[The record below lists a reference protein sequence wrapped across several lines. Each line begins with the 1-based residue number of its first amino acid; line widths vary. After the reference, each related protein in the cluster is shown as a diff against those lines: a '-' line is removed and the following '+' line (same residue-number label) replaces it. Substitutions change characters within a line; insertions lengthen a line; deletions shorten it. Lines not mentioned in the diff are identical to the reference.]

1 MKLKIVV
8 DPTRDEEVIIFTHE
22 RTPLVE
28 EMERLILEKPLELL
42 GFDGSESVI
51 LEYVKVSRITVES
64 DKTYAYVGTKRYRI
78 KRRLY
83 QIEQQAPDCFV
94 RIHQSCLANLR
105 QIARFE
111 ASYSGTLRVV
121 FKNGDVDYVS
131 RRNVRRVKERLGVY
145 SE

>member
-1 MKLKIVV
+1 MKIKIVV
-8 DPTRDEEVIIFTHE
+8 DPTCEEEVVIFTRE

-28 EMERLILEKPLELL
+28 EIERLVSEKPLELL
-42 GFDGSESVI
+42 GFTEDTSTI
-51 LEYVKVSRITVES
+51 LEYVKVSRFTVEN
-64 DKTYAYVGTKRYRI
+64 DKIYAYVGAKRYRI
-78 KRRLY
+78 KQRLY

-111 ASYSGTLRVV
+111 AAYSGTLRVV

-131 RRNVRRVKERLGVY
+131 RRNVRHVKERLGV
-145 SE
+145 

>member
-1 MKLKIVV
+1 MKITIIE
-8 DPTRDEEVIIFTHE
+8 DPTRDEEVIVFTHK
-22 RTPLVE
+22 RTALVDE
-28 EMERLILEKPLELL
+28 IERLVSDKPLELL
-42 GFDGSESVI
+42 GFYDGGSAI
-51 LEYVKVSRITVES
+51 LEYVKVSRFTVEN
-64 DKTYAYVGTKRYRI
+64 DKTYACVGEKRYRI
-78 KRRLY
+78 KQRLY

-131 RRNVRRVKERLGVY
+131 RRNVRRVKERLGV
-145 SE
+145 

>member
-8 DPTRDEEVIIFTHE
+8 DPAHEEEVIIFTHE

-28 EMERLILEKPLELL
+28 EIERLVSLKPLELW
-42 GFDGSESVI
+42 GICDGEQAV
-51 LEYVKVSRITVES
+51 LEYVKVTRFTVEE
-64 DKTYAYVGTKRYRI
+64 DKIYAYVGAKRYRI
-78 KRRLY
+78 KQRLY
-83 QIEQQAPDCFV
+83 QIEEQMPHYFI

-111 ASYSGTLRVV
+111 AAYSGTLRVV

-131 RRNVRRVKERLGVY
+131 RRNVRRVKERLGV
-145 SE
+145 

>member
-28 EMERLILEKPLELL
+28 EIERLIAQKPLEIV
-42 GFDGSESVI
+42 GFCGEEQAI
-51 LEYVKVSRITVES
+51 LEYVKVTRFTVEE
-64 DKTYAYVGTKRYRI
+64 DKVYAYVGSKRYRI
-78 KRRLY
+78 KQRLY
-83 QIEQQAPDCFV
+83 QIEQQMPDYFI
-94 RIHQSCLANLR
+94 RIHQSCLANQR

-111 ASYSGTLRVV
+111 SSYSGTLQVV

-131 RRNVRRVKERLGVY
+131 RRNVRHVKERFGV
-145 SE
+145 

>member
-1 MKLKIVV
+1 MKLQIVV
-8 DPTRDEEVIIFTHE
+8 DPTREEEVIIFTHQ

-28 EMERLILEKPLELL
+28 EIERLVSQKSLELV
-42 GFDGSESVI
+42 GFRGAEQTV
-51 LEYVKVSRITVES
+51 LEYVKVTRFTVET
-64 DKTYAYVGTKRYRI
+64 DKIYAYIGAERYRI
-78 KRRLY
+78 KQRLY
-83 QIEQQAPDCFV
+83 QIEQQAPDYFV

-131 RRNVRRVKERLGVY
+131 RRNVRKIKERLGV
-145 SE
+145 

>member
-1 MKLKIVV
+1 MKIKIVV
-8 DPTRDEEVIIFTHE
+8 DPTCEEEVVIFTRE

-28 EMERLILEKPLELL
+28 EIERLVSEKPLELL
-42 GFDGSESVI
+42 GFTEDTSTI
-51 LEYVKVSRITVES
+51 LEYVKVSRFTVES
-64 DKTYAYVGTKRYRI
+64 DKIYAYVGAKRYRI
-78 KRRLY
+78 KQRLY

-131 RRNVRRVKERLGVY
+131 RRNVRHVKERLGV
-145 SE
+145 